1 MLFRSEQSLVIPP
14 DMKPEEVRVQAHWD
28 VIFCR
33 LSGIQEYGWHAGLQD
48 LMWASDKINGG
59 LTEMNWALLKE
70 ELGKIKKAW
79 TSMIIGH
86 AKQQEMF
93 FNLDADQRDDEDE

>member
-1 MLFRSEQSLVIPP
+1 
-14 DMKPEEVRVQAHWD
+14 MKPDEVRVQAHWD

-70 ELGKIKKAW
+70 EFGKIKKAW
-79 TSMIIGH
+79 TAMIIGH
-86 AKQQEMF
+86 AKHQEMF
-93 FNLDADQRDDEDE
+93 FSLDADQRDDEDELQSSQ